1 MGMFNWTGISGVDP
15 RPYATAIKY
24 YCPRPGWGYPS
35 NGENETTIYCQQD
48 GTWSNDANIET
59 CISMLILIFLALGIN
74 KCLFCRAAL
83 SISTA
88 TSSRWRGVRENIW
101 SRNYFVQ
108 VRVMIWILQIISAK
122 TIYNDMIQMSEWI
135 RVE

>member
-59 CISMLILIFLALGIN
+59 CISKSNMCIALIKQALVLGIN
-74 KCLFCRAAL
+74 KYLQSCPVHQHRHQLQMVKDQRGYLEQKLLCTGEGHDKDLGNSLRAKQ
-83 SISTA
+83 
-88 TSSRWRGVRENIW
+88 RR
-101 SRNYFVQ
+101 Q
-108 VRVMIWILQIISAK
+108 
-122 TIYNDMIQMSEWI
+122 
-135 RVE
+135 

>member
-59 CISMLILIFLALGIN
+59 CISMLLLIFLVVGIN
-74 KCLFCRAAL
+74 KCLFPELPCPSAPPPAPDGEGSERIFGAEITL
-83 SISTA
+83 Y
-88 TSSRWRGVRENIW
+88 RRG
-101 SRNYFVQ
+101 S
-108 VRVMIWILQIISAK
+108 
-122 TIYNDMIQMSEWI
+122 
-135 RVE
+135 

>member
-59 CISMLILIFLALGIN
+59 CISMLLLIFLALGIN
-74 KCLFCRAAL
+74 NACFQSCPAPQHLLLLQMA
-83 SISTA
+83 
-88 TSSRWRGVRENIW
+88 RGQRE
-101 SRNYFVQ
+101 YLEQ
-108 VRVMIWILQIISAK
+108 KLLCTGECHDWILQIISAK
-122 TIYNDMIQMSEWI
+122 SIYTDMIQMSEWI
-135 RVE
+135 